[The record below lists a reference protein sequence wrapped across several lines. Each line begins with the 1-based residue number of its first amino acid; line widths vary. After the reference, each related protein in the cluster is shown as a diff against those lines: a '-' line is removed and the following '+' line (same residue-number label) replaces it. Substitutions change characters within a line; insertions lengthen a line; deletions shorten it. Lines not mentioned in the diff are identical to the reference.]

1 MGQLGWSRGIYL
13 ILTRPFRE
21 AAARTEV
28 QQGLKSQPWYLTPM
42 SLSCKEGVA
51 FLSDFFMSLYSI
63 LTKPPSSQVAVHH
76 HMNSVRTLNLQV
88 SSPALVLNSS
98 SALPLLLASILIS
111 DLAVVFFVVVS
122 RPELVVKKLRYYARF
137 IVVCLLLNKMDVVKD
152 LVKVC

>member
-1 MGQLGWSRGIYL
+1 
-13 ILTRPFRE
+13 
-21 AAARTEV
+21 
-28 QQGLKSQPWYLTPM
+28 M

-51 FLSDFFMSLYSI
+51 FLSDFLMSLYSI

-88 SSPALVLNSS
+88 SSPALVLSS
-98 SALPLLLASILIS
+98 SSPLPLLLASILIS